1 MGYKEQ
7 DMVKYVST
15 ILMDTSTAI
24 WGTAQIADQI
34 QQDGRVISGY
44 RPVLAFGTVTFA
56 STAKALVSTALTDMI
71 GDPVALEYE
80 TGKDPI
86 RYRNFEFRDGTIIPD
101 ISFTPSTGDTAF
113 VWYNKQHS
121 ISRGDSTSNTLDT
134 EEERILLQLVSA
146 HLLQNK
152 AVDLTNRIT
161 IGGKNANINFQEL
174 GNKREAQAM
183 QDLRAISDS
192 HHQMTQD
199 WPRVRS

>member
-15 ILMDTSTAI
+15 ALMDTGTAI
-24 WGTAQIADQI
+24 WSTAQIADQI
-34 QQDGRVISGY
+34 QQDARVISKY
-44 RPVLAFGTVTFA
+44 RPVLAFSTVTFA
-56 STAKALVSTALTDMI
+56 STAKALVTTSLTDMI

-86 RYRNFEFRDGTIIPD
+86 RYRNFEFRDGTVIPD

-121 ISRGDSTSNTLDT
+121 ISRGDSTANTIDT
-134 EEERILLQLVSA
+134 EEERILLQLVVA

-174 GNKREAQAM
+174 GNRREAQAM

-192 HHQMTQD
+192 HHQLVQD
-199 WPRVRS
+199 WPKVR